1 MPFSLPDLPYAH
13 DALEPTIDARTM
25 EIHHGKHHQAY
36 VDNANKA
43 LEGTDLADA
52 PVEEVL
58 AKLDTLPAD
67 KQAAVRNNAGGHA
80 NHSLF
85 WTIMGPDGGGEPVGR
100 ARRRD
105 RRPSAASTAL
115 KEQVN
120 DAGVKRFGS
129 GWTWVV
135 ADGGSLSV
143 LSTREPGLAHL
154 RRQDADPRHRRLG
167 ARLLPQLPE
176 PAPGLPGGV
185 VECRQLGRGGE
196 AVRAGELTRALF
208 TGGTGKLGAVSRGT
222 AAPGGLA
229 GARGGKPRRR
239 PRRTPTRPAR
249 SWHARQRSSAA
260 STSSSTAPGP
270 GSRRS
275 RFEEVSEEDVD
286 RAFGATVKGS
296 FFVTQAAVPHL
307 RESRGLV
314 VMIEDVAAYQPWPAF
329 AAHGA
334 AKAAQAMLTRT
345 LAKALAPEIR
355 VCGIAPGP
363 VALEPGDDEAR
374 RAAETALRRVG
385 SPDDVAEAILY
396 LAGADFVTGTTIAVD
411 GGRLLQTGSSGHA

>member
-58 AKLDTLPAD
+58 ATLGSAAGG
-67 KQAAVRNNAGGHA
+67 QASPAVRNNAGGHA

-85 WTIMGPDGGGEPVGR
+85 WTIMSPDGGGEPEG
-100 ARRRD
+100 ALAD
-105 RRPSAASTAL
+105 AIDAFGGLAAL

-129 GWTWVV
+129 GWTWLV

-143 LSTREPGLAHL
+143 LSTANQDSPIS

-185 VECRQLGRGGE
+185 VGCGQLGRGGE
-196 AVRAGELTRALF
+196 AVRAGKLTPAR
-208 TGGTGKLGAVSRGT
+208 SSP
-222 AAPGGLA
+222 AAPASSARQSWNGCA
-229 GARGGKPRRR
+229 GKAGRWSRREAVTATS
-239 PRRTPTRPAR
+239 PTPTRPAR
-249 SWHARQRSSAA
+249 SSARAA
-260 STSSSTAPGP
+260 AELG
-270 GSRRS
+270 GLDVVVNGAGAGFEAR

-314 VMIEDVAAYQPWPAF
+314 IMLEDVAAYQPWPAF

-363 VALEPGDDEAR
+363 VALEPGDNEAR

-411 GGRLLQTGSSGHA
+411 GGRLLQTGSPGHA